1 MWVELDKK
9 NTRLE
14 PIEFFEYSHHFLIDS
29 QTYYILYFC
38 KIQTFLKFFFV
49 FFFFFFFFKSKLV
62 ITERRMNE
70 VIVLEEGFSKVL
82 DDSTM
87 NANCSC
93 TLIKTPEKNIIVD
106 TMTAWDKDCIIRGK
120 Y

>member
-1 MWVELDKK
+1 
-9 NTRLE
+9 
-14 PIEFFEYSHHFLIDS
+14 
-29 QTYYILYFC
+29 
-38 KIQTFLKFFFV
+38 
-49 FFFFFFFFKSKLV
+49 
-62 ITERRMNE
+62 MNE